1 MPKNV
6 KEAFIEQ
13 VLIRKELAE
22 NFSPAA
28 KTEIIIKMDEI
39 FYTNDLKKLYDQ
51 LMEEVYGDGGLKG
64 Y

>member
-1 MPKNV
+1 MQTRNYYRKN
-6 KEAFIEQ
+6 I
-13 VLIRKELAE
+13 KELAE
-22 NFSPAA
+22 NFSPPA

-51 LMEEVYGDGGLKG
+51 LMEEVYGEGGMKG

>member
-1 MPKNV
+1 MQTRNYYRTN
-6 KEAFIEQ
+6 I
-13 VLIRKELAE
+13 KELAE

-28 KTEIIIKMDEI
+28 KTEIMIKMDEI

-51 LMEEVYGDGGLKG
+51 LMEDVYGDGGLKG